1 MSSNYMW
8 QEVIDVETIS
18 TIKALSHKFDVSVR
32 DYDEAEV
39 LYSLDIS
46 RFVASFM
53 AGQKAL
59 IQELFP
65 NIRRPYLDD
74 LTFSLGQEALLDAIN
89 DPDKDVPKRKDLEM
103 ALLHEVLGISLSG
116 GEQIEDFAIPVNC
129 VDIEPGTD
137 KNGFEGEVHVYI
149 PESVYIAQGFT
160 CG

>member
-1 MSSNYMW
+1 
-8 QEVIDVETIS
+8 
-18 TIKALSHKFDVSVR
+18 
-32 DYDEAEV
+32 
-39 LYSLDIS
+39 
-46 RFVASFM
+46 M

-137 KNGFEGEVHVYI
+137 KNQYYAI
-149 PESVYIAQGFT
+149 LPS
-160 CG
+160 